1 MKKILV
7 IGQDGMLGGELYERL
22 AQNLDYDVYK
32 TTIETLD
39 ICSKEAVLNKLIASF
54 RDAWKLPT

>member
-22 AQNLDYDVYK
+22 CKKMINMRCIKQGL
-32 TTIETLD
+32 
-39 ICSKEAVLNKLIASF
+39 KL
-54 RDAWKLPT
+54 